1 MSPLCCLSEEYEE
14 QYSEARLLGQTFRS
28 SDGAPEPTPSP
39 RPQSA
44 KRLEFV
50 LMPAKRQLSEDETT
64 TQGVRAPEACLSLS
78 TANKQSAWND
88 PFPLPILKERLWLQP
103 CSTQSDLVP
112 INISGRVAEHHLFA
126 SLHASRLSSPNALG
140 AGEGGPLCLL
150 LAHPAL
156 SRS

>member
-50 LMPAKRQLSEDETT
+50 LMVSCLCPNLGEPACTHRQGILNCLRDTPTPGSCCSSLLTS
-64 TQGVRAPEACLSLS
+64 RAAMRPHWEGSCTSVCLARQPVHAFLPSRGRLQSFCLSSQPMGTSSS
-78 TANKQSAWND
+78 TAQKH
-88 PFPLPILKERLWLQP
+88 PLSITL
-103 CSTQSDLVP
+103 
-112 INISGRVAEHHLFA
+112 
-126 SLHASRLSSPNALG
+126 SPNSLQNG
-140 AGEGGPLCLL
+140 
-150 LAHPAL
+150 
-156 SRS
+156 S